1 MTGPFPLSAAVCVD
15 EREPRFAE
23 ILTPPGGFPNTD
35 SSIIRCGR
43 PITQWRDRLP
53 WRDLN
58 VNQVVVLP
66 SITTIRCR
74 PGSSAES
81 VAVAVAQQKQLA
93 RIAICGKHAAVVPE
107 RSAGN
112 RFIWQN

>member
-1 MTGPFPLSAAVCVD
+1 MTGPPLSAAVCVD

-23 ILTPPGGFPNTD
+23 ILTPLGGFPNTD

-43 PITQWRDRLP
+43 PITQWRDRLS

-58 VNQVVVLP
+58 INQVVVLP

-74 PGSSAES
+74 PRGVAES
-81 VAVAVAQQKQLA
+81 ATVAVAQRKQFA
-93 RIAICGKHAAVVPE
+93 RIAICGKHAAVGPG